1 MNISTDFS
9 YSHSFP
15 CVVALGC
22 FDGVHLGHASVIT
35 AAKRKA
41 EVLGLPLCLWSFT
54 EPPKRFYNPEATPLL
69 TDKKTK
75 EDLVKKLGVDIYISV
90 NFNKKISSLS
100 PEEFFEAI
108 ILRSLKASCIVCGFN
123 FTFGKLGKGNIETLK
138 RLCEANGI
146 ELISMPAEV
155 VNGLPVSSSKIR
167 ECLSLGD
174 LDTATVLLG
183 RPYSVKSKVVDGK
196 HLGRSLGFPTINQK
210 IDKGICLPQSGVY
223 LTRSTFDGLSYY
235 SITNIGTQPTVG
247 GDKIISE
254 THIFDFSGDL
264 YSKEVTVE
272 FLKFIRPV
280 KKFTS
285 LDELT
290 NQIST
295 DVSTAKKLIQQ
306 I

>member
-9 YSHSFP
+9 YSHNFP

-22 FDGVHLGHASVIT
+22 FDGVHLGHASVIS
-35 AAKRKA
+35 AAKKKS
-41 EVLGLPLCLWSFT
+41 EELGLPLCLWSFA

-75 EDLVKKLGVDIYISV
+75 ENLVRKLGVDIYLSI
-90 NFNKKISSLS
+90 NFSKEISSLS
-100 PEEFFEAI
+100 PEEFFKTV
-108 ILRSLKASCIVCGFN
+108 LLQNLKAACIVCGFN

-138 RLCEANGI
+138 RLCKSNGI
-146 ELISMPAEV
+146 ALTSMPAETA
-155 VNGLPVSSSKIR
+155 NGLPVSSSKIR

-174 LDTATVLLG
+174 IDTATALLG
-183 RPYSVKSKVVDGK
+183 RPYSVTSTVVDGK
-196 HLGRSLGFPTINQK
+196 HLGRTLGFPTINQN
-210 IDKGICLPQSGVY
+210 IDKGMCLPLSGVY
-223 LTRSTFDGLSYY
+223 LTRSTFDGLSYH

-254 THIFDFSGDL
+254 THIFDFSGNL

-295 DVSTAKKLIQQ
+295 DVSIAKNLIQQ

>member
-1 MNISTDFS
+1 
-9 YSHSFP
+9 
-15 CVVALGC
+15 
-22 FDGVHLGHASVIT
+22 
-35 AAKRKA
+35 
-41 EVLGLPLCLWSFT
+41 
-54 EPPKRFYNPEATPLL
+54 
-69 TDKKTK
+69 
-75 EDLVKKLGVDIYISV
+75 
-90 NFNKKISSLS
+90 
-100 PEEFFEAI
+100 
-108 ILRSLKASCIVCGFN
+108 
-123 FTFGKLGKGNIETLK
+123 
-138 RLCEANGI
+138 
-146 ELISMPAEV
+146 MPAES

-167 ECLSLGD
+167 ESLALGD
-174 LDTATVLLG
+174 IDTATILLG
-183 RPYSVKSKVVDGK
+183 RPYSVNSKVVDGK

-210 IDKGICLPQSGVY
+210 IDTGICLPLNGVY
-223 LTRSTFDGLSYY
+223 LTRSIFGGFSYY

-247 GDKIISE
+247 GNEIISE